1 MVAWDSGATPVIVL
15 NKSDLVDDISAIV
28 EKVRGVAGVVDVHPV
43 SCRRPESLDVLR
55 RYLGAG
61 QTGALLGSSGVGKSS
76 IVNQLIGHEL
86 LRTREVRASDS
97 RGRHVS
103 TARQLVMLPDQ
114 GVLIDTP
121 GMRELQLWEAGDAV
135 GGTFADIEERA
146 AECRFRD
153 CQHGTEPGCAVRAAV
168 HAGELPA
175 FRLESFHKFLGEQAY
190 QARQLDERARLEEKR
205 RGKIGSKALQKR
217 LKDKGADLARRPP
230 PRLLRS
236 PDDSIPARGSG
247 VTSSRSRV
255 TPHAR
260 WSCLCSTPVLTV
272 SNATKSFGKVKALD
286 GASFDL
292 GEGELLAL
300 LGPNGAGKTTLI
312 RAITGRVRL
321 DGGEVRLFDRLVA
334 GGHTPADLGIVPQEV
349 ALYPLLTAREN
360 LHAFGRLQ
368 GLSGRVLTDQVNWV
382 LERTGL
388 ADRAAE
394 PIKQFSGGM
403 RRRLNIA
410 CGIVHRPRIVLL
422 DEPTVGVD
430 PQSRDRIYDVLAD
443 LRSAGVSLLL
453 TTHHLEEAEARCSRT
468 VIIDHGKVIA
478 SGTLPELVDRTVGRH
493 RLVTLRV
500 DAPLADGTRRQRSRS
515 TPPIR
520 DSGASG

>member
-1 MVAWDSGATPVIVL
+1 MP
-15 NKSDLVDDISAIV
+15 
-28 EKVRGVAGVVDVHPV
+28 
-43 SCRRPESLDVLR
+43 
-55 RYLGAG
+55 
-61 QTGALLGSSGVGKSS
+61 
-76 IVNQLIGHEL
+76 
-86 LRTREVRASDS
+86 
-97 RGRHVS
+97 
-103 TARQLVMLPDQ
+103 
-114 GVLIDTP
+114 
-121 GMRELQLWEAGDAV
+121 
-135 GGTFADIEERA
+135 
-146 AECRFRD
+146 
-153 CQHGTEPGCAVRAAV
+153 
-168 HAGELPA
+168 
-175 FRLESFHKFLGEQAY
+175 
-190 QARQLDERARLEEKR
+190 
-205 RGKIGSKALQKR
+205 
-217 LKDKGADLARRPP
+217 
-230 PRLLRS
+230 
-236 PDDSIPARGSG
+236 
-247 VTSSRSRV
+247 
-255 TPHAR
+255 
-260 WSCLCSTPVLTV
+260 TPVLRV

-334 GGHTPADLGIVPQEV
+334 GGSTPADVGVVPQEV

-368 GLSGRVLTDQVNWV
+368 GLSGRVLTDRVNWV

-394 PIKQFSGGM
+394 SIKQFSGGM

-410 CGIVHRPRIVLL
+410 CGIVHQPRIVLL

-493 RLVTLRV
+493 RLVTIRV
-500 DAPLADGTRRQRSRS
+500 DAPLSAEHAGSIEIDPADSRLGRVRLIDVGAELPRLLDRLRLAGRSVEYLDVRGPS
-515 TPPIR
+515 LQAVFIHLTGRELIV
-520 DSGASG
+520 